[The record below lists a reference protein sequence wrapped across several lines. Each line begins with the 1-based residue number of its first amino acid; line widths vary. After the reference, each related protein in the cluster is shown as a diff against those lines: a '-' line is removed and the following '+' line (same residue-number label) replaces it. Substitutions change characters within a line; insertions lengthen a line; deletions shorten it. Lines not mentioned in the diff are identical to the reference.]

1 MIYIRWYLVNP
12 DVQRVHFFAKF
23 RVPTGKKM
31 LGARVCSILI
41 TLWFPTGSISW
52 YLVLCNPGSLVN
64 PHVQRVQNMTSH
76 DAKYFAPTFVDPVNH
91 DTTLEPAP
99 TLHHLVSAATPV
111 GRVPAP
117 RWRPRHIFEPLFRLQ
132 SQVSC
137 GSRGLI
143 GKLWKGEDKGTA
155 RSNVPWGD
163 GETVVV
169 ADFAH
174 NVAICGSRLGYWDI
188 RARLACGGRGEPG
201 DQLNAKWLPFRSP
214 QSLPDLFPSD
224 RVRARWSRSAILAS
238 PPHLFSFVSVPDSQA
253 SNSWR
258 RWFVQYGQLCTS
270 CFYRGPFIKLPRIA
284 LISYFGLNSSIV
296 EVMEPP
302 NNFEIWGGL
311 DWIIFLKCKDS
322 LT

>member
-31 LGARVCSILI
+31 LRARVCSILI

-64 PHVQRVQNMTSH
+64 PHVQRVQNMTFH

-238 PPHLFSFVSVPDSQA
+238 PPTCFHLFQFQTVRHQTVEDVDLCNMVSFALVVFIGDPSS
-253 SNSWR
+253 
-258 RWFVQYGQLCTS
+258 S
-270 CFYRGPFIKLPRIA
+270 CQESLLYHI
-284 LISYFGLNSSIV
+284 
-296 EVMEPP
+296 
-302 NNFEIWGGL
+302 L
-311 DWIIFLKCKDS
+311 D
-322 LT
+322 